1 MPEDRQGGRLMH
13 GLRCA
18 AFCAILL
25 YPSLS
30 LSSNVFRCENG
41 KGQVTFAQH
50 GCPGA
55 QTQQLQHAYN
65 PTPGS
70 GKPVPLAKTRK
81 TKRSAK
87 QESDHA
93 VVVVGVQQDGCGNRL
108 SSSERR
114 TAIIR
119 QKISSG
125 MSRAD
130 VESSLGKP
138 DRITQHNGQARYL
151 YRDKKG
157 NSRQVSF
164 DEAGCVKGKAKR

>member
-1 MPEDRQGGRLMH
+1 MH

-18 AFCAILL
+18 AFCAIVL

-50 GCPGA
+50 GCPGT

-70 GKPVPLAKTRK
+70 GKPVPLAKVRK

-93 VVVVGVQQDGCGNRL
+93 VVVVGMQQDGCGNLL

-119 QKISSG
+119 QKIARG

-138 DRITQHNGQARYL
+138 DRITQHNGLTRYL

>member
-1 MPEDRQGGRLMH
+1 MH

-25 YPSLS
+25 HPSLS

-41 KGQVTFAQH
+41 KGQITFSQH
-50 GCPGA
+50 GCSGE
-55 QTQQLQHAYN
+55 QTQQLQQAYN

-70 GKPVPLAKTRK
+70 GKPVPLAKARK
-81 TKRSAK
+81 TKRSTK
-87 QESDHA
+87 QDSDHD
-93 VVVVGVQQDGCGNRL
+93 VVVVGMQQDGCGNHL

-114 TAIIR
+114 TAIIK

-138 DRITQHNGQARYL
+138 DRVTQHNGQARYL

-164 DEAGCVKGKAKR
+164 DEAGCVKGKRK

>member
-1 MPEDRQGGRLMH
+1 MH
-13 GLRCA
+13 GLHCA

-30 LSSNVFRCENG
+30 LGSNVFRCETS

-50 GCPGA
+50 GCPGEQA
-55 QTQQLQHAYN
+55 QQLQQAHN

-70 GKPVPLAKTRK
+70 GKPIPLAKTRQ
-81 TKRSAK
+81 TRRSAK
-87 QESDHA
+87 QQREHE
-93 VVVVGVQQDGCGNRL
+93 VIVVGMQQDDCGNRL
-108 SSSERR
+108 SSSEKR
-114 TAIIR
+114 TAIIK

>member
-1 MPEDRQGGRLMH
+1 MH

-50 GCPGA
+50 GCPGT

-70 GKPVPLAKTRK
+70 GKPVPLAKVRK

-93 VVVVGVQQDGCGNRL
+93 VVVVGMQQDGCGNLL

-119 QKISSG
+119 QKIARG

-138 DRITQHNGQARYL
+138 DRITQHNGLTRYL